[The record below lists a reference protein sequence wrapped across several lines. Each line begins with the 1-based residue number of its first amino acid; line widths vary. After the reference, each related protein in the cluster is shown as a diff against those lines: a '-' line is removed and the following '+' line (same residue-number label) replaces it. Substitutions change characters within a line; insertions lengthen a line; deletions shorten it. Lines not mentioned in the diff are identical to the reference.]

1 MKIQCRCGAKFAFD
15 VTPEMAAAPQRF
27 ICPACGADDSA
38 EVNEIIRQQFTA
50 PPVEVAPASVAETR
64 PVMRVSVP
72 AAAPAAAETPPAP
85 AAELCLKHGVP
96 VVNHCLV
103 CQKPICPKCMELFG
117 YVCSVLCLD
126 RAEKTGIEVPV
137 YEGHLSVVRAK
148 ARRKGQL
155 IGVAIAAAVV
165 LIVGTWA
172 WYQFYA
178 SQPHVGYSVRFA
190 EAADDGE
197 VKFVS
202 PTDVLVLREGK
213 LSRHDLAAKKIAWS
227 LDLPSKPRR
236 DVWAAPIE
244 THWHVRGRDLW
255 LALGE
260 KLVRIDWHSG
270 QVAQE
275 IPTGGR
281 IELFFPGEQ
290 GVAAVVRDPLNR
302 QRAWRVD
309 FSGGDAQRAEINF
322 PVVKVDPAKPGA
334 KPGLVANPGQL
345 GGGPAPIQAARA
357 VQLLANRPLPPEDGD
372 DAAERPW
379 EPADRSR
386 SEVIGGG
393 GNLLQVTVRRLEKK
407 FVTVQ
412 AMKAPPKTSALNA
425 DVSAGASLSV
435 INETLNEWQRD
446 RTGGVNMED
455 ASRYEILVQRL
466 LDAAATNW
474 TDVVTGAPGVFP
486 LANLTAIIAGKS
498 LFVLDRAN
506 QKKWQATLAYPV
518 AEHFLEGEQ
527 TVSLLGEEAELTAP
541 CVERDGSLFVA
552 DQGMVTAFDLASGN
566 VRWRLPS
573 VGVTGLLFDDEGMLY
588 VNSSDAAQEK
598 VKFSQQI
605 DITDKTRLLI
615 LKVDPRTG
623 ATVWTKRNLG
633 RVARATGK
641 FLYAV
646 EWAMGEDN
654 SGLPMGVMKAHV
666 RVHRLDRSSGKVLWE
681 HYERRTPIAF
691 DARGTAIGILFRK
704 EVEVLKFLS
713 L

>member
-1 MKIQCRCGAKFAFD
+1 MKIQCRCGVKFAFD

-27 ICPACGADDSA
+27 VCPACGADDSA

-50 PPVEVAPASVAETR
+50 PPVEVALAPVAR
-64 PVMRVSVP
+64 PVMRVNVEAAVP
-72 AAAPAAAETPPAP
+72 VEEAATAPD
-85 AAELCLKHGVP
+85 AELCLKHGIP

-103 CQKPICPKCMELFG
+103 CQKAICPKCMELFG
-117 YVCSVLCLD
+117 YVCSVLCQQ
-126 RAEKTGIEVPV
+126 RAEQAGVDVPV
-137 YEGHLSVVRAK
+137 YEGHISVIRAK

-155 IGVAIAAAVV
+155 VFLAIAAVV
-165 LIVGTWA
+165 VMLLGIWG

-178 SQPHVGYSVRFA
+178 SQPRVAYSARFA
-190 EAADDGE
+190 DAAHDGE

-227 LDLPSKPRR
+227 LDLPAQPRR
-236 DVWAAPIE
+236 EVWASLVE

-255 LALGE
+255 LALGD
-260 KLVRIDWHSG
+260 KLVRIDWQSG
-270 QVAQE
+270 RIAQE
-275 IPTGGR
+275 ISTGGR

-302 QRAWRVD
+302 QQAWRVD
-309 FSGGDAQRAEINF
+309 FSGGDAQHAEINF
-322 PVVKVDPAKPGA
+322 PVVKADPAKPGS
-334 KPGLVANPGQL
+334 KPGLVANAGQL

-372 DAAERPW
+372 AASERPW
-379 EPADRSR
+379 EPEDRSR

-407 FVTVQ
+407 IVAVQ
-412 AMKAPPKTSALNA
+412 AMKAPPKNSALNA

-435 INETLNEWQRD
+435 INETLNEWQRE

-455 ASRYEILVQRL
+455 ASRYEVTLQRL
-466 LDAAATNW
+466 LDAGATNW
-474 TDVVTGAPGVFP
+474 TGVVTGAPGVFP
-486 LANLTAIIAGKS
+486 LANFTVVIAGKS

-506 QKKWQATLAYPV
+506 QKKWQATLAYHV
-518 AEHFLEGEQ
+518 AEHFLDGEQ
-527 TVSLLGEEAELTAP
+527 TLSLLGEEAELTVP

-573 VGVTGLLFDDEGMLY
+573 VGVAGLLFDDEGMLY

-598 VKFSQQI
+598 VKFTQQI

-623 ATVWTKRNLG
+623 KTLWTKRNLG
-633 RVARATGK
+633 RLARATGK

-646 EWAMGEDN
+646 EWALGDDD
-654 SGLPMGVMKAHV
+654 SGLPIGVMKAHV
-666 RVHRLDRSSGKVLWE
+666 RVHRLDRGSGKVLWE
-681 HYERRTPIAF
+681 HYERRAPIAF
-691 DARGTAIGILFRK
+691 DAHGTAIGILFKK